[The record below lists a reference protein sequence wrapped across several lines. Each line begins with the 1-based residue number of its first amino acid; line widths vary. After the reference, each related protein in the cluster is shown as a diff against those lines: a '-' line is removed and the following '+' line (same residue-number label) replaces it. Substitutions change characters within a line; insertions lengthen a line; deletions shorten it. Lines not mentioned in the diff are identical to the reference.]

1 LFRKEC
7 FADQDHFSTQDPYE
21 IIPEEYLAGC
31 NRDTQFRAFKPKDKL
46 KSDKEYKLYW
56 KPFKSFK
63 VNMFK
68 YIENFDNGLGKPPLA
83 LRVVPLPGFTM
94 NSIPVNKSEYNLIK
108 IILNIFW
115 FTFVPR
121 WYKIGRN
128 EKEKLS
134 PFSRVV
140 QYENNDDMYDNPAT
154 EAIID
159 FRWRKARNY
168 FFQLFLR
175 FLIFNF
181 CFDYVSWA
189 YINYG
194 VSSEGHRNLLVVIL
208 VIFYYLAIYLFA
220 TEMIQLYYHGPRKYF
235 NVFNIFDIISTISND
250 RIMYELSSFQW
261 LWWCYNA

>member
-1 LFRKEC
+1 
-7 FADQDHFSTQDPYE
+7 
-21 IIPEEYLAGC
+21 
-31 NRDTQFRAFKPKDKL
+31 
-46 KSDKEYKLYW
+46 
-56 KPFKSFK
+56 
-63 VNMFK
+63 MFK
-68 YIENFDNGLGKPPLA
+68 YVENFDDGLPLA
-83 LRVVPLPGFTM
+83 IRVVPLPGFTM
-94 NSIPVNKSEYNLIK
+94 NSIPVNSKPEYNLVK

-115 FTFVPR
+115 FTFIPR

-134 PFSRVV
+134 LFSRVV

-220 TEMIQLYYHGPRKYF
+220 TEMIQLYYHGSRKYF